1 MIISV
6 NSVEYVDGHRL
17 RLVFSTGETAEMDLQ
32 EHIFTSPHPEATAL
46 RNPDQ
51 FRRFFLDSWP
61 TVAWE
66 SGYDIAPERL
76 YEMAMATTP
85 APSQLH
91 SDPSH

>member
-1 MIISV
+1 MTVSV
-6 NSVEYVDGHRL
+6 TNAEYSGGYRL
-17 RLVFSTGETAEMDLQ
+17 RLEFSTGESAEVDLQ
-32 EHIFTSPHPEATAL
+32 EHIWASPHPEAQPL

-76 YEMAMATTP
+76 YMLAMAASP
-85 APSQLH
+85 AASQRQ
-91 SDPSH
+91 